1 MPAIAITKRIFS
13 RVNCAQASGIFAIMF
28 NEGSSATDY
37 VTDVTDV
44 TPVRNK
50 EEEVWILDCIILGLK
65 HRC

>member
-1 MPAIAITKRIFS
+1 
-13 RVNCAQASGIFAIMF
+13 MF

-44 TPVRNK
+44 TPIRNK

-65 HRC
+65 HRCWETGFFTLIFDSNP